1 VTVTA
6 TDAITKVIHVNAT
19 PETAFR
25 VFTEEIGDWWPL
37 EHYSVLDG
45 VQTVVFE
52 DDRIVERAADGS
64 ESVWGEILDF
74 EVAGRLRFTWHPG
87 RDAADPTEVEVTF
100 AADGEGT
107 AVTLVHSGW
116 ERLSEERRAGR
127 TDYENGWPRVLD
139 LFRQA
144 AEAA

>member
-1 VTVTA
+1 MTVTA
-6 TDAITKVIHVNAT
+6 TDAITKVIHVNAM

-25 VFTEEIGDWWPL
+25 VFTEQIGDWWPL
-37 EHYSVLDG
+37 EHYSVLEG

-52 DDRIVERAADGS
+52 DDRIVERAADGN

-74 EVAGRLRFTWHPG
+74 EVAARLRFTWHPG
-87 RDAADPTEVEVTF
+87 RDDADPTEVEVTF
-100 AADGEGT
+100 AADGDGT

-127 TDYENGWPRVLD
+127 ADYENGWPGVLE

-144 AEAA
+144 AEI